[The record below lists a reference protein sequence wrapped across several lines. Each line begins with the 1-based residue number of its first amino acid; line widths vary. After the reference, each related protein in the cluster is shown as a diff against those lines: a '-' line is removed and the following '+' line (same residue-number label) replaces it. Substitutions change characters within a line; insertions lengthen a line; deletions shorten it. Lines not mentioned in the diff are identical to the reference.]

1 MAGFT
6 NKGKAKIL
14 RAFFQ
19 SESTPANVYIYL
31 VTAADVPDADTNT
44 LSDLTEITETGK
56 EKQLTFNTTDFDT
69 STADSEDDANDRG
82 VMQIK
87 TLTFTGAITA
97 ASYVVM
103 TDNNATE
110 ADREVWAYWF
120 LGSARTITAL
130 ESLQITDLEFNLLE

>member
-19 SESTPANVYIYL
+19 SESTPTYVYIYL
-31 VTAADVPDADTNT
+31 VTGDDVPTDETDT

-56 EKQLTFNTTDFDT
+56 EVQLELNTTDFDT
-69 STADSEDDANDRG
+69 STADSEDDTGNRG

-87 TLTFTGAITA
+87 DIEVAGAITSA
-97 ASYVVM
+97 AYVVL
-103 TDNNATE
+103 TDDIVVE
-110 ADREVWAYWF
+110 ADREVWAFWF
-120 LGSARTITAL
+120 LGSSRSVDSGETLKI
-130 ESLQITDLEFNLLE
+130 SNLEFNLLE